1 MRLVPSTTE
10 NSVWRR
16 RCTNIAPIVESTR
29 GHSLKIL
36 VVDDHALVRE
46 GLRQV
51 LKGLDDH
58 VEVLEAP
65 ECGRA
70 FELAA
75 LHPDLDLVLLDY
87 HLPDMNGLAALAI
100 FGRDHPELP
109 IVMLSGSVNPK
120 IMRLVLEQGASGFL
134 TKSGMSDDLLN
145 VIRRVLEGEIFTP
158 PELLNAMEAPQADEF
173 PAPAAMFVLT
183 TRQEEVLYLLMDGY
197 SNKDISRNL
206 ELSEETV
213 KSHVSAILRGFSVQ
227 TRIQAVIAASSHG
240 YVKPLPLT

>member
-1 MRLVPSTTE
+1 M
-10 NSVWRR
+10 
-16 RCTNIAPIVESTR
+16 
-29 GHSLKIL
+29 KIL

-51 LKGLDDH
+51 LKGLDDY

>member
-1 MRLVPSTTE
+1 M
-10 NSVWRR
+10 
-16 RCTNIAPIVESTR
+16 
-29 GHSLKIL
+29 
-36 VVDDHALVRE
+36 VDDHALVRE